1 MRSSDHK
8 HGGVYT
14 RELGEKCEIKLD
26 SIQRNRSVAIR
37 VGCQTRKR
45 KKRSCFRGYL
55 RARASWIIT
64 IDYSRTTRLVC
75 NEPESSA
82 PPVARLTSAS
92 SFQRRESLFFAMF
105 LKERCSEMISM
116 IVQL

>member
-37 VGCQTRKR
+37 VGCPDQEEEKEELFSRIFTRKSELDNYYR
-45 KKRSCFRGYL
+45 L
-55 RARASWIIT
+55 LA
-64 IDYSRTTRLVC
+64 DYSFDL
-75 NEPESSA
+75 
-82 PPVARLTSAS
+82 
-92 SFQRRESLFFAMF
+92 Q
-105 LKERCSEMISM
+105 
-116 IVQL
+116 